1 MKRKLHLTDI
11 GALVSIISYLV
22 LASSKVVGS
31 FITNSEALRADGF
44 NNVTDI
50 FASVAVLIGIR
61 IARKPRD
68 LDHPYGHSRH
78 EQIST
83 LIASFIMMSVGLQ
96 VIFNSILN
104 IFQESKTPPT
114 IDAMWIALISA
125 IFMYIIYRFNYYI
138 AKKEKSLAL
147 EAAAKDNLSD
157 AWVSIGTVIGI
168 LGASIGYP
176 IIDTFTAVVVGILIC
191 KTAWGIFIEATHLLT
206 DGFNPSM
213 IEEYKTT
220 VQEVNGVH
228 SLVDL
233 KARSYGN
240 EIIVDVTVKVIANI
254 DIQEAHDIADNIE
267 DILEIQHEIANTH
280 VHIEP
285 L

>member
-1 MKRKLHLTDI
+1 MKKLHLTDI
-11 GALVSIISYLV
+11 GAIVSIISYLILSSAKV
-22 LASSKVVGS
+22 LGS
-31 FITNSEALRADGF
+31 FLTNSEALRADGF

-78 EQIST
+78 EQISS
-83 LIASFIMMSVGLQ
+83 LFASFIMMTVGLQ

-104 IFQESKTPPT
+104 LFHGNKIAPEM
-114 IDAMWIALISA
+114 DAMWIALISS
-125 IFMYIIYRFNYYI
+125 IFMYFIYRFNFYI
-138 AKKEKSLAL
+138 AKKEKSTAL

-168 LGASIGYP
+168 LGASLGYP
-176 IIDTFTAVVVGILIC
+176 IIDTFTAICVGILIC
-191 KTAWGIFIEATHLLT
+191 KTAWEIFYEATHLLT
-206 DGFNPSM
+206 DGFNPNM
-213 IEEYKTT
+213 IEEYKTC
-220 VQEVNGVH
+220 VELVNGVH
-228 SLVDL
+228 ELVDL

-240 EIIVDVTVKVIANI
+240 SIIVDVTVKVLPNI
-254 DIQEAHDIADNIE
+254 DVLKAHEIADEIE
-267 DILEIQHEIANTH
+267 HILEINHQIANTH

>member
-1 MKRKLHLTDI
+1 MKKLHLTDI
-11 GALVSIISYLV
+11 GALVSIVSYLL
-22 LASSKVVGS
+22 LASSKVIGS

-78 EQIST
+78 EQISS

-96 VIFNSILN
+96 VIFSSLMN
-104 IFQESKTPPT
+104 IFQEHKSAPSM
-114 IDAMWIALISA
+114 DAMWIALISA
-125 IFMYIIYRFNYYI
+125 VFMYCIYRFNYFI

-168 LGASIGYP
+168 LGASLGYP
-176 IIDTFTAVVVGILIC
+176 IIDTITAIVVGILIC
-191 KTAWGIFIEATHLLT
+191 KTSWEIFIEATHLLT

-213 IEEYKTT
+213 IEEFKST
-220 VQEVNGVH
+220 VEMVDGVH
-228 SLVDL
+228 HLVDL

-240 EIIVDVTVKVIANI
+240 ETIVDVTVKVLANI
-254 DIQEAHDIADNIE
+254 DIKKAHNIADEIE
-267 DILEIQHEIANTH
+267 LALEKQHQISNTH
-280 VHIEP
+280 VHMEP